1 MKKRQ
6 RQKLP
11 HFLGL
16 ALGLFLVW
24 VILSGKFEAKFLLIG
39 LFSSLAISYISL
51 PLLIIRNGKTGR
63 RFFVFGVNFYKLFLY
78 FLWLCGE
85 IFKSSVDVAKEALK
99 PKMDYVPRII
109 YFSMPFEN
117 PMASVVLSNS
127 IIMTPGTITI
137 DVTDDGIFEVHALN
151 QAAADGVMSGEMQ
164 RRVAALYGETCKFVP
179 MPEAE
184 VRDIPKEGTGA

>member
-51 PLLIIRNGKTGR
+51 PLLIIRNGKNGR

-85 IFKSSVDVAKEALK
+85 IFKSSIDVAKEALK

>member
-1 MKKRQ
+1 MQKRR

-24 VILSGKFEAKFLLIG
+24 VVLSGKFEAKFLLIG
-39 LFSSLAISYISL
+39 LFSSLAISYFSM
-51 PLLIIRNGKTGR
+51 PLLIIRNEETGKK
-63 RFFVFGVNFYKLFLY
+63 FFVFGVNLFKLAAY
-78 FLWLCGE
+78 FIWLCGE
-85 IFKSSVDVAKEALK
+85 IFKSSIDVAREVLK
-99 PKMDYVPRII
+99 PHMDYMPRII

-137 DVTDDGIFEVHALN
+137 DVTDDGVFEVHALN
-151 QAAADGVMSGEMQ
+151 QSAADGVMSGEMQ
-164 RRVAALYGETCKFVP
+164 RRVAALYGETCQFVP
-179 MPEAE
+179 IPEGE
-184 VRDIPKEGTGA
+184 VRNIPKEGTGE